1 MEEVI
6 SLKARL
12 IIGIVIGTFGVLSL
26 AASACTFQFNYAAI
40 EAPIGTVGEVG
51 VRVQKTHNNCTL
63 SSMDDYRLEGS
74 GIQILGATAWEDL
87 GGGLYEKWLQISL
100 SQVGEGSLKISKTC
114 TKEGYQEKILPVTT
128 LTSEASDAVW
138 SQAWNGIYPLEATEN
153 VISDTGTPAVL
164 EGTLTVGSLTVTL
177 PQDVQLPDS
186 LPLTVRLYAVDSR
199 GDTAPLLLVGEDM
212 FFRFDHLAH

>member
-26 AASACTFQFNYAAI
+26 AASACTFEFNYAAI

-63 SSMDDYRLEGS
+63 SSMDDYLLEGS

-100 SQVGEGSLKISKTC
+100 SEVGDGSLKISKTC
-114 TKEGYQEKILPVTT
+114 TKEGYEEKILPIVT
-128 LTSEASDAVW
+128 LASDSSDAIW
-138 SQAWNGIYPLEATEN
+138 TLAWNGTYPFEESGAVLN
-153 VISDTGTPAVL
+153 DVGTPALHDGV
-164 EGTLTVGSLTVTL
+164 LTVGALSVTVPTNLQMPDIL
-177 PQDVQLPDS
+177 PNS
-186 LPLTVRLYAVDSR
+186 VRLYALDSAE
-199 GDTAPLLLVGEDM
+199 DLTPLLLVGEDV
-212 FFRFDHLAH
+212 FIRFDHLL